1 MNNSTDSPGMVAVL
15 GDHNESKSIGS
26 VRPTCTKYS
35 AVMGECFIAYAVLNN
50 KSNHDWLSS
59 SGDDIYLSYHW
70 HNSNGKVI
78 VFDGERTSL
87 REPVTRGATKCLP
100 LTVKAPSISGPCLL
114 EVTLIKEGK
123 HWLDDMGLVRWLVS
137 AQIDPPVVPMLSRR
151 ALGIQ
156 RSLKDAIEKQT
167 MERN

>member
-1 MNNSTDSPGMVAVL
+1 MNSSTDVRGLIEVL
-15 GDHNESKSIGS
+15 GDHNEGKSIGS
-26 VRPTCTKYS
+26 VRPTCTKHT
-35 AVMGECFIAYAVLNN
+35 AVSCEYFTVYAVLNN
-50 KSNHDWLSS
+50 LSNHDWRSS

-70 HNSNGKVI
+70 HSSNGKVI

-87 REPVTRGATKCLP
+87 RVPVARGETKRLP

-123 HWLDDMGLVRWLVS
+123 YWLDDMGLVRWLVS
-137 AQIDPPVVPMLSRR
+137 AQIDPPALPMLSSR
-151 ALGIQ
+151 AFRIH
-156 RSLKDAIEKQT
+156 RNLKDAIEKNK

>member
-1 MNNSTDSPGMVAVL
+1 MNNSTDSRGLVKVL
-15 GDHNESKSIGS
+15 GDDNESKAIGS
-26 VRPTCTKYS
+26 VRPTCTKYL
-35 AVMGECFIAYAVLNN
+35 AVNSEHFTVYAVLNN
-50 KSNHDWLSS
+50 QSNHDWRSS
-59 SGDDIYLSYHW
+59 PGDDIYLSYRW

-123 HWLDDMGLVRWLVS
+123 YWLDDMGLVRWLVS
-137 AQIDPPVVPMLSRR
+137 AQIDPPAMPMLSRR
-151 ALGIQ
+151 AFRIHEN
-156 RSLKDAIEKQT
+156 LKDAIEKHK